1 MLNKNNSHK
10 SNLWLIG
17 ISVAILSFSILSYEI
32 LLTRVFSVILT
43 YHYAFAIVSSPI
55 LGLGI
60 GGILLR
66 YWQKWFPSPSFNV
79 ATAIFG
85 LFICLSI
92 GTIIKLPL
100 ASILLTTDVQL
111 WFYFPAAIIPFIF
124 AGITMA
130 DIFKNYPQ
138 QSSILYGFDLIG
150 ATAGTICTVILL
162 DIINV
167 VETIMIIAVA
177 AGISGLFFSFACKK
191 TRTVNIISITL
202 ALSFFILTKFG
213 IVGTDVPIAPNLEK
227 DLYRILNNSQDKAEI
242 VDTRWS
248 AFGRTDLVRT
258 ENRGNNEMLLFI
270 DGAAGTS
277 MYNFDSVRSGGE
289 LRSFLMN
296 NDGEYFPF
304 YFLKNNEKDNA
315 LVIGPGGGKDIVVAL
330 LGGVKSITGVEV
342 NPDIVQIVKEYEHFN
357 GGIYTRF
364 TNVTVIVQEGRNY
377 LRSVNEKYDLIMLAL
392 PITKSSRSAEGYALT
407 ENYIFTIESFKEY
420 LNHLTPEGSI
430 VLVAHSDYEIYRL
443 ITLAL
448 TAFKEISVDES
459 DAMKHMYTIASWKT
473 PTLIIRKRQFTP
485 QEIDT
490 IAVMIHHLG
499 YDKGNFYLP
508 YIHPNAATD
517 SILPEI
523 PVNYKNLDQYLAA
536 ISAGAVRTEE
546 IISSASLNI
555 HPVTDDSPFFYKFEK
570 GLPKP
575 FGSFFA
581 LLFMIIGFCSI
592 LFIKE
597 YKSAKSQ
604 QTGENS
610 IINRTPLLIFLGI
623 FFLLGMGFMLIEI
636 SLLQKLMLY
645 IGQPTMALTVLLF
658 SLLLGMGFGSFS
670 SKYITK
676 NLERAIIGASLVII
690 PISLVYNSYLS
701 NIFSL
706 PFDPKLTAV
715 IILLPLGF
723 VLGIP
728 FPLAIRLMQQYKLE
742 EHVDWMWGINGIA
755 SMVGSILS
763 IVIGMF
769 FGFSYAIISGVC
781 TYASIAI
788 IMYSFLSR
796 RLRIK

>member
-1 MLNKNNSHK
+1 MLNKNNLHR

-66 YWQKWFPSPSFNV
+66 YWQKWLPNSSFNIT
-79 ATAIFG
+79 TALFG
-85 LFICLSI
+85 LSVCFSI
-92 GTIIKLPL
+92 GTIIKLPIV
-100 ASILLTTDVQL
+100 SILSTTDRQL
-111 WFYFPAAIIPFIF
+111 WFYFPLAIIPFVF
-124 AGITMA
+124 AGITLA
-130 DIFKNYPQ
+130 NIFKKFPQ
-138 QSSILYGFDLIG
+138 RSSILYGFDLIG
-150 ATAGTICTVILL
+150 AAMGTLGAVLLLNMVNVVDAILL
-162 DIINV
+162 
-167 VETIMIIAVA
+167 IAGA
-177 AGISGLFFSFACKK
+177 AGVSGLIFALAEGKPI
-191 TRTVNIISITL
+191 RINIIPIII
-202 ALSFFILTKFG
+202 ALSFLIVTMTN
-213 IVGTDVPIAPNLEK
+213 IVGTDIHIAPNLEK
-227 DLYRILNNSQDKAEI
+227 DLYRILNNPQDKAEVI
-242 VDTRWS
+242 TTRWS

-258 ENRGNNEMLLFI
+258 ENRGNNEVLLFI

-304 YFLKNNEKDNA
+304 YFLKDNEKDNA

-330 LGGVKSITGVEV
+330 LGDVKSITGVEV
-342 NPDIVQIVKEYEHFN
+342 NPDIVQIVKEYERFN

-364 TNVTVIVQEGRNY
+364 PDIKVIVQEGRNY

-392 PITKSSRSAEGYALT
+392 PITKSSRSAQGYALT
-407 ENYIFTIESFKEY
+407 ENYIFTVESFKEY
-420 LNHLTPEGSI
+420 INHLTPEGSI
-430 VLVAHSDYEIYRL
+430 VLVAHRGYEIYRL

-448 TAFKEISVDES
+448 TAFKENSVNES
-459 DAMKHMYTIASWKT
+459 EAMKHMYTIASWKT
-473 PTLIIRKRQFTP
+473 PALIIRKRQFTP

-490 IAVMIHHLG
+490 LAVMIHHLG

-536 ISAGAVRTEE
+536 ISAGAVRSEE

-581 LLFMIIGFCSI
+581 LLFVIIGLCSI

-597 YKSAKSQ
+597 YKSAK
-604 QTGENS
+604 
-610 IINRTPLLIFLGI
+610 PH
-623 FFLLGMGFMLIEI
+623 
-636 SLLQKLMLY
+636 
-645 IGQPTMALTVLLF
+645 
-658 SLLLGMGFGSFS
+658 
-670 SKYITK
+670 
-676 NLERAIIGASLVII
+676 
-690 PISLVYNSYLS
+690 
-701 NIFSL
+701 
-706 PFDPKLTAV
+706 
-715 IILLPLGF
+715 PLG
-723 VLGIP
+723 
-728 FPLAIRLMQQYKLE
+728 
-742 EHVDWMWGINGIA
+742 
-755 SMVGSILS
+755 S
-763 IVIGMF
+763 
-769 FGFSYAIISGVC
+769 C
-781 TYASIAI
+781 TST
-788 IMYSFLSR
+788 FLDQHSA
-796 RLRIK
+796 KSAKS